1 MQSSWVVSVAR
12 QSHVEGIGQIQN
24 VDEHPDEDD
33 GQHGASL
40 AEHLPVQSL
49 VLHEHQSGQNKTNK
63 TGTSKVC
70 AISKAQKSAKFLN
83 L

>member
-49 VLHEHQSGQNKTNK
+49 VLHEHQSGQNKTKNK
-63 TGTSKVC
+63 NNQLDERFSCFRGANNV
-70 AISKAQKSAKFLN
+70 
-83 L
+83 